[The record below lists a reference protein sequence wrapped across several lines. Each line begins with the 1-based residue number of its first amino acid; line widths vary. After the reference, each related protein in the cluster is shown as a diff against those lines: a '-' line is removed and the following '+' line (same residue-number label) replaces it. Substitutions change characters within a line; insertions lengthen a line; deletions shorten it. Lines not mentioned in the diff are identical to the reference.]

1 MVCMC
6 NQLHV
11 SNPVRKYISAVRI
24 PMSLY
29 FHNNTRDGILTIFSF
44 SWQSVMINCLIWPCQ
59 GTWPHHMTLSRDL
72 WWRSDLFSF
81 LRVPLTLFYH
91 CLAQLVVLAD
101 NTFIGFQTLLKS
113 MRTFQ
118 HYIFEFWIPW
128 FWRRHFAP
136 FLHDRVHLLHLSNYK
151 AHSYGQWRV
160 YMNRSLFMPQSQI
173 NAILHD
179 KFRLWIRPVHK

>member
-1 MVCMC
+1 MTVSDDKLPYLAMPG
-6 NQLHV
+6 HV
-11 SNPVRKYISAVRI
+11 TPSYDLV
-24 PMSLY
+24 
-29 FHNNTRDGILTIFSF
+29 
-44 SWQSVMINCLIWPCQ
+44 
-59 GTWPHHMTLSRDL
+59 TWPLMKVGFVFVFKSTSHFVLPLFGTAGGLSRQYL
-72 WWRSDLFSF
+72 HRFSNTIE
-81 LRVPLTLFYH
+81 VYENIPTLY
-91 CLAQLVVLAD
+91 
-101 NTFIGFQTLLKS
+101 IILL
-113 MRTFQ
+113 
-118 HYIFEFWIPW
+118 FWIPW